1 MKIKN
6 LFKNR
11 KIIITVAALIAVFGV
26 SVGGTLAI
34 LSSVTDEVVNKFSVG
49 TVDTELIEVID
60 GLSKKPSVKNIGKSD
75 CLVRMRVTIS
85 PSEVLDAGM
94 SLDLPGNKWV
104 KIGDYY
110 YYEGI
115 VEPGAS
121 TTDLFTTVTL
131 PESWYGQDDNILE
144 SEFIPFDIALYQEA
158 VQAVVYDE
166 NGTAIS
172 ADNNGNYDKDKA
184 SDIWKAYD
192 NAQ

>member
-11 KIIITVAALIAVFGV
+11 KLVITVAALIAIFGV
-26 SVGGTLAI
+26 SVGGTLAF
-34 LSSVTDEVVNKFSVG
+34 LSSVTDEVVNKFTVG
-49 TVDTELIEVID
+49 TIDTKLNEVID
-60 GLSKKPSVKNIGKSD
+60 GLNKEPSVENVGKSD
-75 CLVRMRVTIS
+75 CLVRIRVTIS

-94 SLDLPGNKWV
+94 SLDLPGSNWV

-115 VEPGAS
+115 VAPNES

-131 PESWYGQDDNILE
+131 PESWYDKDGNILE
-144 SEFIPFDIALYQEA
+144 SEFIPFDIGLYQEA

-166 NGTAIS
+166 NGNSIS

-184 SDIWKAYD
+184 IKIWEAYD
-192 NAQ
+192 SVQ